1 MRDQNI
7 ILEEDEIDLKELFKV
22 LVKNRGFILLFTF
35 IVTLGSVIWVFTRT
49 PIYEASALLEVGH
62 YQLYDSKSNS
72 NSNSNS
78 NSKVALDSASSLAK
92 RLNILFIDM
101 LKGEKD
107 RLAWIDSIKVSKNN
121 KNFIDIKALA
131 TSNSL
136 AIKEIENLVSYVQ
149 DKHRKILDDIRERR
163 ELEIKNIDSKIS
175 NIKNKEVTLLQQQI
189 DTQRE
194 NLQDF
199 KSQLRLLNKNIS
211 KIEKKDPSLTAL
223 KLMEKRDLST
233 YIAELNMKLMELRSQ
248 KYTLETTIISDLMQ
262 NRRLINSML
271 LPHNYKNSGIVGETI
286 VKSYPVKPK
295 KSLIVIVSFVTSLIL
310 SIFITFLME
319 FVRDAKKVDS

>member
-62 YQLYDSKSNS
+62 YQLYDSK
-72 NSNSNS
+72 SNSNS

-211 KIEKKDPSLTAL
+211 KIKKKDPSLTAL
-223 KLMEKRDLST
+223 KLMEKRDLYT
-233 YIAELNMKLMELRSQ
+233 YIAELNMKLMELQSQ
-248 KYTLETTIISDLMQ
+248 KDTLETTMISDLMQ

>member
-72 NSNSNS
+72 NS
-78 NSKVALDSASSLAK
+78 KVALDSASSLAK

-136 AIKEIENLVSYVQ
+136 AIKEIENLVSYVLY
-149 DKHRKILDDIRERR
+149 KHLKILDDIREMR

-223 KLMEKRDLST
+223 KLMEKRDLYT
-233 YIAELNMKLMELRSQ
+233 YIAELNMKLMELQSQ
-248 KYTLETTIISDLMQ
+248 KDTLETTMISDLMQ